1 MILRRLTQNLK
12 EQNWT
17 AITIEFVLLVVGVF
31 LGIQVANWNE
41 ERADL
46 AREAVYL
53 ASLAKDI
60 RSDIAD
66 MDEINRVSTLR
77 MSAMGYLIEQ
87 AAGVS
92 LPSGFDSAR
101 GRIEIEPSPPYAA
114 DDANTIGIAMFILTT
129 LDGNRL
135 AYDTIINS
143 GGIGIIRDDT
153 LVRAIQ
159 AYYSHVDKVLT
170 FEAAMEINRVKL
182 IDAQQQAGLSP
193 VDAMSAAQIA
203 NAFQNDPALLAAA
216 KNYWLYT
223 NRHLKLMKDLRALA
237 ERVVADICARER
249 SMILRRLAQNLKGQ
263 NWTAIGI
270 ELAGCRRV

>member
-237 ERVVADICARER
+237 ERVVADIAQGSAR
-249 SMILRRLAQNLKGQ
+249 
-263 NWTAIGI
+263 
-270 ELAGCRRV
+270 